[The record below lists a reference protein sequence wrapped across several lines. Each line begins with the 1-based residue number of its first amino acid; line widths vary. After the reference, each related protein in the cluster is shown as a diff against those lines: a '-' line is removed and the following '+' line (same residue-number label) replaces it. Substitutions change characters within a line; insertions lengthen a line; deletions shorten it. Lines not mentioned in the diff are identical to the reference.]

1 MADTTALKNR
11 IRAAIKANDNQEI
24 TGPVL
29 QQSLL
34 DIIDELDLNPE
45 LQNEIQQR
53 QTADTQLNNLIT
65 GIKNNIDDG
74 YVLAGVAELSTQPLS
89 SIKRLFYIAFDKG
102 VYSYFFQNGDI
113 PVEIEKEGI
122 HLFIAGGEADDWRI
136 ETLFEVDD
144 KPLPESNNLVDS
156 NGIIDET
163 VLDKLKFN
171 VRSILESSQETD
183 KELLDLCLDVIY
195 NNNMKAF
202 GLNQLVSLYINW
214 KDQNQE
220 ENGGEQ

>member
-1 MADTTALKNR
+1 MYKIQANQSGTRSIEISDAHLQT
-11 IRAAIKANDNQEI
+11 IK
-24 TGPVL
+24 
-29 QQSLL
+29 
-34 DIIDELDLNPE
+34 
-45 LQNEIQQR
+45 
-53 QTADTQLNNLIT
+53 
-65 GIKNNIDDG
+65 K
-74 YVLAGVAELSTQPLS
+74 Y
-89 SIKRLFYIAFDKG
+89 
-102 VYSYFFQNGDI
+102 
-113 PVEIEKEGI
+113 
-122 HLFIAGGEADDWRI
+122 HLF
-136 ETLFEVDD
+136 
-144 KPLPESNNLVDS
+144 KNLVDS